1 MLIYVHLF
9 ITIKLEANYLK
20 EGENLDRRTKK
31 TQKAIKEAFL
41 YLLQQKPINKITI
54 SEITDRADIGRGTFY
69 IHYTDIFDLQ
79 NKIIDETIADLERI
93 FDTAYPEK
101 EGEDFAVIS
110 ERLIQYIAQHRQ
122 LFEIFYS
129 SSDENRLTMLIK
141 KIFIKKIIEQENL
154 KYNDPK
160 DQIEVYFFIAGITGV
175 LTDWITGTIKAD
187 DETVIQV
194 LKQMMQEY

>member
-1 MLIYVHLF
+1 MLIYIHLF
-9 ITIKLEANYLK
+9 IIIKLVANYLK
-20 EGENLDRRTKK
+20 EGKNLDRRTKK

-93 FDTAYPEK
+93 FDTAYTEK

-110 ERLIQYIAQHRQ
+110 ERLIKYIAQHRQ

-175 LTDWITGTIKAD
+175 LTDWITGNIKAD